1 MKLGEA
7 LFSVRE
13 QLVEIG
19 SYDARIEAEVILC
32 HVLGI
37 DRATMLRD
45 LQESLIM
52 EQEDL
57 VTTLVKRRIEGEPL
71 SYITGTR
78 EFYALSF
85 EITEDVLIPRQETEL
100 LVEAVIKFS
109 KKRDCALLNIAD
121 VGTGSGAIAIA
132 IAVNIPFA
140 CVTAIDISQKALE
153 VADVNRRTHGVLDR
167 VSLRLGNLLE
177 PLSGE
182 MNIIVSNP
190 PYIPEGAIDGLQ
202 REVLREPRL
211 ALDGGPDGLRV
222 IRNLLRQAKLKLSSL
237 GMMVFEID
245 PTQARKTS
253 NLSKKMFPNA
263 SITVL
268 DDLSGEHRAILIDTS
283 LDAKS

>member
-7 LFSVRE
+7 LFNIHE
-13 QLVEIG
+13 QLVETG
-19 SYDARIEAEVILC
+19 FHDARIEAEVILC
-32 HVLGI
+32 HVLAI
-37 DRATMLRD
+37 DRVVMLRD
-45 LQESLIM
+45 LQESLIL

-57 VTTLVKRRIEGEPL
+57 VTTLVKRRLEGEPL

-109 KKRDCALLNIAD
+109 KKRDWRLLNIAD
-121 VGTGSGAIAIA
+121 VGTGSGAIAVA

-140 CVTAIDISQKALE
+140 RVTAIDISQKALK
-153 VADVNRRTHGVLDR
+153 VADVNRRTHGVQDR
-167 VSLRLGNLLE
+167 VLLKLGNLLE

-211 ALDGGPDGLRV
+211 ALDGGPDGLTV

-245 PTQARKTS
+245 PSQALKTS
-253 NLSKKMFPNA
+253 QLSKEMFPNA

-268 DDLSGEHRAILIDTS
+268 DDLSGKHRAILIDAS
-283 LDAKS
+283 GDAKS

>member
-85 EITEDVLIPRQETEL
+85 EITENVLIPRQETEL

-253 NLSKKMFPNA
+253 KLSKKMFPNA

>member
-253 NLSKKMFPNA
+253 KLSKKMFPNA

>member
-1 MKLGEA
+1 
-7 LFSVRE
+7 
-13 QLVEIG
+13 
-19 SYDARIEAEVILC
+19 
-32 HVLGI
+32 
-37 DRATMLRD
+37 MLRD

-211 ALDGGPDGLRV
+211 ALDCGPDGLRV

-253 NLSKKMFPNA
+253 KLSKKMFPNA